1 MSLIYLCG
9 LPLFINSVT
18 CETDVTSFHILDLY
32 IRIYS
37 HYFYLHCCVVYLLF
51 VVPYTSK
58 CMLLIIGIIFS
69 VFFGLGEHYQV
80 FECSVAVWSVI
91 TKDYLSS

>member
-9 LPLFINSVT
+9 FPPFIDTVT
-18 CETDVTSFHILDLY
+18 CEVDVTLFHILDLY

-37 HYFYLHCCVVYLLF
+37 YYLYIQCCVVYLLL

-58 CMLLIIGIIFS
+58 NMLLIIGIIFS
-69 VFFGLGEHYQV
+69 VLFGLGEH
-80 FECSVAVWSVI
+80 
-91 TKDYLSS
+91 L